1 MCLQTEAIDAISR
14 SSLEHE
20 LAAKE
25 RQVSLI
31 AQLWKNNELIL
42 LAEKQCKKF
51 QESPKEII
59 L

>member
-1 MCLQTEAIDAISR
+1 MTEAIDAISR

-31 AQLWKNNELIL
+31 ACVIM
-42 LAEKQCKKF
+42 EK
-51 QESPKEII
+51 
-59 L
+59 

>member
-1 MCLQTEAIDAISR
+1 MMQTEAIDAISR

-31 AQLWKNNELIL
+31 ACVIM
-42 LAEKQCKKF
+42 EK
-51 QESPKEII
+51 
-59 L
+59 